1 MGKLQTEGLTK
12 RYGKLVVLDR
22 LEFDADPGVTV
33 VTGRSGS
40 GKSTLLRLLAT
51 LEKPSSGQIFWD
63 GKDIWKDVRDYRFA
77 LGYAPQ
83 AIGWPESLTATEFL
97 VHIAALKRIRRAD
110 ALAQGQALLARVG
123 LGGDADRPIRAYS
136 GGMRRRLGLCQA
148 LLGEPQVLLLDEP
161 AAELDSETSHEIH
174 ELIFE
179 QAARGATVLMTTH
192 RQDALGDREV
202 SNLFIADR

>member
-1 MGKLQTEGLTK
+1 MGKLQAKGLTK
-12 RYGKLVVLDR
+12 RYGKLVVLDG
-22 LEFDADPGVTV
+22 LSFEADPGVTV
-33 VTGRSGS
+33 ITGRSGS

-51 LEKPSSGQIFWD
+51 LEKPSAGHILWD
-63 GKDIWKDVRDYRFA
+63 AKEIWTGVRNYRSA

-83 AIGWPESLTATEFL
+83 AIGWPESLTAIEFL

-110 ALAQGQALLARVG
+110 AIIQGGALLTRVG

-136 GGMRRRLGLCQA
+136 GGMRRRLGLSQA

-161 AAELDSETSHEIH
+161 AAELDSETSYEIH

-202 SNLFIADR
+202 SKLVIADR